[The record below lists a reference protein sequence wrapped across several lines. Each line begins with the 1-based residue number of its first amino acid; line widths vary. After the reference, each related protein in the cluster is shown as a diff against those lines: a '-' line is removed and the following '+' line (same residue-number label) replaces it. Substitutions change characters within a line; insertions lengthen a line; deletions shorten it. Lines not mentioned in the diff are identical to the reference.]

1 MIIIRNTGTYKCKLL
16 SKHFFQAKLSAHH
29 RVHTA
34 LHFEITCIMFDGRL
48 MGATAW
54 PSKSNALFHTTIYT
68 SSARSTCFQ
77 ILPIL
82 KFLCILLNSLKFS
95 FNAKE

>member
-1 MIIIRNTGTYKCKLL
+1 MQIIVKTIY
-16 SKHFFQAKLSAHH
+16 QAKLSAHH

-48 MGATAW
+48 MGATAR
-54 PSKSNALFHTTIYT
+54 PSKSNALFHTTIY
-68 SSARSTCFQ
+68 SSAAHSTCFQ